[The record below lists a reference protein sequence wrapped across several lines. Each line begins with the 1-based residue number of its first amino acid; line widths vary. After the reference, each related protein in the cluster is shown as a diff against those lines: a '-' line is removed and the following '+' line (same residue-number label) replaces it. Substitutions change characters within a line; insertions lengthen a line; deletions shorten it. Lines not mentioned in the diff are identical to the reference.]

1 MCLSFNF
8 DSPCCNATFAAVSLV
23 LTPASVWQIC
33 SDDVHLSNFGLE
45 ASMIS
50 MIISM
55 IASMTTMEDS
65 WKFEALEAWSVA

>member
-1 MCLSFNF
+1 
-8 DSPCCNATFAAVSLV
+8 
-23 LTPASVWQIC
+23 
-33 SDDVHLSNFGLE
+33 
-45 ASMIS
+45 MIS